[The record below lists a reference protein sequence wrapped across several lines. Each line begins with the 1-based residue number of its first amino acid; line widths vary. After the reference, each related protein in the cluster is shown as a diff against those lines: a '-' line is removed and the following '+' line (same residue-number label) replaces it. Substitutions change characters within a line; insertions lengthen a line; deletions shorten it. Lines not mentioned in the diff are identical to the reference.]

1 MSPQIY
7 TIGYGN
13 RNIQAFIQL
22 LKKYQIDILIDVR
35 SIPQSRYLP
44 DYNSKSLE
52 LHLVNYQLRYI
63 FLGKELGGR
72 PSDPSCYTDGYVDYD
87 KVTSKLFFLKGI
99 AEVENLHDD
108 GLTVALMCAEQSPVQ
123 CHRKLLIGDYLIGKG
138 YEVVHIDKD
147 GSILNELF

>member
-22 LKKYQIDILIDVR
+22 IKKYQIDILIDVR
-35 SIPQSRYLP
+35 SVPQSRYLP
-44 DYNSKSLE
+44 DYNLKSLE
-52 LHLVNYQLRYI
+52 LHLVNHQLRYI

-72 PSDPSCYTDGYVDYD
+72 PSDPSCYTDGNVDYD

-99 AEVENLHDD
+99 AEVECLHDE
-108 GLTVALMCAEQSPVQ
+108 GLTVAIMCAEQSPVH
-123 CHRKLLIGDYLIGKG
+123 CHRKLLIGDYLQDKG